1 MRIAKE
7 PKNGK
12 KQKNYTERKLRCKRR
27 LRILLAVF
35 LLSVTGLLFAAAS
48 VFQMDA
54 WDKLDVS
61 RIFDVDQSV
70 ILYDREDAEITT
82 LHKLEDRIWIPIE
95 QIPLHVR
102 YAFISAEDARFY
114 EHIGIDIVRILGA
127 AWADLKAGSYVQ
139 GASTISQQLIKLS
152 HLTSKKEMSRKLEE
166 AILAYQ
172 LEGKYGKDE
181 ILEMYLNY
189 VYFGGGYYG
198 IEAAARG
205 YFGVHAADLTVAQ
218 AAQLAG
224 ILKSPSRFSP
234 HLDLEASLGRRNVIL
249 GLMQEYGYLSE
260 VACERAKKEEAVIV
274 HGSGV
279 SKRGYYVDLAL
290 TEACDKLDMNMDA
303 LLVSGYR
310 IYTSMDSA
318 LQTACEDM
326 FSDDAYFPLS
336 DREGL
341 EAALVVMDVQTGGI
355 VTLLGGR
362 ETAAALAYNRA
373 VRIRRQPGS
382 VIKPI
387 LVYAPA
393 LEAGYTAATMLLDEQ
408 TDFDG
413 YLPSNAGD
421 AYSGWVTMREA
432 VTRSL
437 NVPAVTVMSRIGVPN
452 SKRFAAK
459 LGIPFD
465 ERDQSLA
472 LALGGFTYGVSPCQI
487 AGAYAAFAAGGTYS
501 TPSVLRKITDADGNV
516 LYEYEAER
524 TRVMREANAYV
535 LTSMLQSAVT
545 EGTGRRLGQLG
556 IPLAGKT
563 GTTGDD
569 SGNRDIWMAA
579 YNPQYAAAVWMGYDD
594 AGDGRKL
601 PKTATGGT
609 YPAKMLYRV
618 FETLYPDGDAPAF
631 RMPAGVQEY
640 RIDTYTLDNEHIAV
654 LANALTPIQSSYS
667 EVFVIG
673 TEPDEVTSYWS
684 LPSPPQ
690 IFRATVY
697 EDRAVLYF
705 ETPNRYCLYRLYRE
719 NTDGKSV
726 MLGEFSG
733 EESSVS
739 YTDDAVRSEKTYDYY
754 VIPVHSQMEID
765 GQLLTGAASRRLTV
779 TIP

>member
-1 MRIAKE
+1 MRREKH
-7 PKNGK
+7 PKMEK
-12 KQKNYTERKLRCKRR
+12 TYVEKKRR
-27 LRILLAVF
+27 RRRHLRVLLAVC
-35 LLSVTGLLFAAAS
+35 LLCAAGLMFAAAS

-61 RIFDVDQSV
+61 LIFDVDQSV
-70 ILYDREDAEITT
+70 ILYDGQDAEITT
-82 LHKLEDRIWIPIE
+82 LHGLEDRIWVPIE
-95 QIPLHVR
+95 QIPTHVR

-114 EHIGIDIVRILGA
+114 DHIGIDIIRIAGA
-127 AWADLKAGSYVQ
+127 AWADLKAGSYVE

-172 LEGKYGKDE
+172 LEGKYDKNE

-205 YFGVHAADLTVAQ
+205 YFGVHASELTVAQ

-224 ILKSPSRFSP
+224 ILKSPSRFAP
-234 HLDLEASLGRRNVIL
+234 HLNLEASLGRRNVIL
-249 GLMQEYGYLSE
+249 DLMQEYGHLSE
-260 VACERAKKEEAVIV
+260 QACEKAKKEEAVIV
-274 HGSGV
+274 HGSNAAQ
-279 SKRGYYVDLAL
+279 RGYYVDLAL
-290 TEACDKLDMNMDA
+290 SDACDKLDVSMDA
-303 LLVSGYR
+303 LLSGGYR
-310 IYTSMDSA
+310 IYTFMDSS
-318 LQTACEDM
+318 LQADCEEM
-326 FSDDAYFPLS
+326 FADPSYFPQS
-336 DREGL
+336 DPTGL
-341 EAALVVMDVQTGGI
+341 EAALVVVDVESGGI
-355 VTLLGGR
+355 AALLGGR
-362 ETAAALAYNRA
+362 ETETALAYNRA

-413 YLPSNAGD
+413 YSPSNAGD
-421 AYSGWVTMREA
+421 SYSGWVTMREA
-432 VTRSL
+432 VTKSL
-437 NVPAVTVMSRIGVPN
+437 NVPAVTVMSRIGVAS
-452 SKRFAAK
+452 SKRFASK
-459 LGIPFD
+459 LGIGFD
-465 ERDQSLA
+465 DRDQSLA

-487 AGAYAAFAAGGTYS
+487 AGAYAAFASGGTYS
-501 TPSVLRKITDADGNV
+501 TPSVLRKITDAEGNV
-516 LYEYEAER
+516 LYEYAPER
-524 TRVMREANAYV
+524 MRVMREANAYV

-545 EGTGRRLGQLG
+545 EGTGKRLGTLG

-563 GTTGDD
+563 GTTGDS

-579 YNPQYAAAVWMGYDD
+579 YNPRYAAAVWIGYDNSD
-594 AGDGRKL
+594 DGRQL

-618 FETLYPDGDAPAF
+618 FETLYPNGHAPDF
-631 RMPAGVQEY
+631 TMPSGVREY
-640 RIDTYTLDNEHIAV
+640 RIDSYTLDNEHIAV
-654 LANALTPIQSSYS
+654 LANALTPAQSSYS

-673 TEPDEVTSYWS
+673 TEPDEITTYWS

-697 EDRAVLYF
+697 KKQAVLYF

-719 NTDGKSV
+719 NTNGKSI

-733 EESSVS
+733 EEGSVT
-739 YTDDAVRSEKTYDYY
+739 YTDEAVKSGYTYRYY
-754 VIPVHSQMEID
+754 VIPVHPQMEID
-765 GQLLTGAASRRLTV
+765 GQQLTGAASRKLEV
-779 TIP
+779 KVP